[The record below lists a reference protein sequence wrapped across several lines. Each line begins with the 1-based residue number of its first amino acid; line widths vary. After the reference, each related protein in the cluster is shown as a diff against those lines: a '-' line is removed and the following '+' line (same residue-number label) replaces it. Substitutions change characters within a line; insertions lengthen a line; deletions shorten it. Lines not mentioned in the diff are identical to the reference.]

1 MNIDT
6 ETIYWAM
13 LLVLVALSGYGIRA
27 ATSVSLA
34 QFIETCDKWRELHAS
49 SHASLLEAAQ
59 IAGESE
65 QQRDALI
72 AELRAYIADQREEL
86 KRLHESL
93 AYAKGE
99 CTTHETL
106 LKTLLESEARLT
118 KQLVEARAQI
128 AFRDERFQQAI
139 NASCSCGGKGRGVGC
154 CQACEVWHQYISEC
168 GQEKGGK

>member
-34 QFIETCDKWRELHAS
+34 LFIETCDKWRELHAS

-86 KRLHESL
+86 KRVHESL

-99 CTTHETL
+99 G
-106 LKTLLESEARLT
+106 AAA
-118 KQLVEARAQI
+118 ARAQQ
-128 AFRDERFQQAI
+128 AFKFENAV
-139 NASCSCGGKGRGVGC
+139 NASCSCGGKGRGLGC
-154 CQACEVWHQYISEC
+154 CQACEVWHQYK
-168 GQEKGGK
+168 GQVDCDAPLTKQA